1 MPGSGKGYSSH
12 VHKHSL
18 VICLTF
24 SSGRKN
30 IFMEFC
36 FHFICHVCLFLFAA
50 RCRWSMVVFP
60 PDLPRPFSSCCRCWC
75 FTISPAI
82 FLIFCKFFICPPFF
96 ACTLCCLALSWP
108 YPSISFLLCGATSKW
123 KISFENI
130 LCHLKNNI
138 LLLSSP
144 CLSYITSF
152 GHSKCWTFLF
162 FVALCP
168 IWFLFGFVF
177 GVVWLLPY
185 SSCCVLS

>member
-1 MPGSGKGYSSH
+1 MLNFFVGQK
-12 VHKHSL
+12 KHFYGVLFSFYLPCLFIFICRSLSL
-18 VICLTF
+18 VDGC
-24 SSGRKN
+24 
-30 IFMEFC
+30 
-36 FHFICHVCLFLFAA
+36 
-50 RCRWSMVVFP
+50 FP